1 MTWSLLKMLILFSFV
16 FRCMID
22 IIKST
27 MLRYDNIFIKKMSS
41 DQKKIFSWNAQNFLT
56 YFINKSLNFFHLVN
70 KKSIVL
76 CHPIHYCKY
85 NTYALHKL
93 CISYVMELWSKKAK
107 NSWAKYSVIKTWL
120 MIMYFLISFPL
131 WDLGSGVA
139 KFNHI

>member
-1 MTWSLLKMLILFSFV
+1 
-16 FRCMID
+16 MID
-22 IIKST
+22 IIRST
-27 MLRYDNIFIKKMSS
+27 MLRYNIFSLRKWVQSQTKKKSFHEMHKISLHISS
-41 DQKKIFSWNAQNFLT
+41 
-56 YFINKSLNFFHLVN
+56 INLWIFFHLVN

-93 CISYVMELWSKKAK
+93 CISYVMELWSKTAK

-139 KFNHI
+139 KFNHS